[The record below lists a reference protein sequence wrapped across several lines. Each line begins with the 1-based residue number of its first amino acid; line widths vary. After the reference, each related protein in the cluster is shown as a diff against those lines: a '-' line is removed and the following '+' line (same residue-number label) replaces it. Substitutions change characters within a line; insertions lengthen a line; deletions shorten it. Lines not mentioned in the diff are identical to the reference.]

1 MRYINRK
8 TGAMIEVEC
17 HISGGDWEAV
27 DTEFSNVEGKPE
39 EADSYDSAQSN
50 GDCEN
55 HNAEADLESPEK
67 TRSKSN
73 RNRRKST

>member
-8 TGAMIEVEC
+8 TGAMIEVGC
-17 HISGGDWEAV
+17 HISGGDWETV
-27 DTEFSNVEGKPE
+27 DAEASNVEGELAKVG
-39 EADSYDSAQSN
+39 SYDAAQSN

-55 HNAEADLESPEK
+55 DNAEADLEPPEK

-73 RNRRKST
+73 RNRRKTT